1 MRGAS
6 DRARRIR
13 GFALVGSGSAAD
25 VAAAP
30 GDEFDGRIKSRR
42 AFRRLDLVI
51 PSSGLPP
58 RRKGRRM
65 KAMGTSSPPGL
76 RRLRL
81 KPEDCAPADLFAKW
95 RGALGEVFE
104 VRATP
109 SEIAAFRGEIDVH
122 ASAHYVLSASWH
134 SPLSF
139 IRRCA
144 SGGAER
150 FAISLKIEGS
160 ASGLAGDGPMQTGPG
175 DVLFVDLTQALAMRE
190 SAPEGFVGGVTL
202 WTARERILPLV
213 LNENAL
219 HGLVLKADEPAGAVI
234 GATLRAFAKMV
245 PDMRLADFDALAE
258 GLIALAAKSAAPA
271 VQGHGDAAASLP
283 LATFVTVRRYI
294 DRNL

>member
-1 MRGAS
+1 
-6 DRARRIR
+6 
-13 GFALVGSGSAAD
+13 
-25 VAAAP
+25 
-30 GDEFDGRIKSRR
+30 
-42 AFRRLDLVI
+42 
-51 PSSGLPP
+51 
-58 RRKGRRM
+58 
-65 KAMGTSSPPGL
+65 MGTSSPPGL

-122 ASAHYVLSASWH
+122 ASARYVLSASWH

-139 IRRCA
+139 IRRCT

-160 ASGLAGDGPMQTGPG
+160 ASGLAGDGPMQTGSG

-190 SAPEGFVGGVTL
+190 SAL
-202 WTARERILPLV
+202 LV

-219 HGLVLKADEPAGAVI
+219 HGL
-234 GATLRAFAKMV
+234 
-245 PDMRLADFDALAE
+245 
-258 GLIALAAKSAAPA
+258 
-271 VQGHGDAAASLP
+271 
-283 LATFVTVRRYI
+283 
-294 DRNL
+294 